1 MQSLQKR
8 TWAEVSLANIAHNYN
23 AIRER
28 LPEGCRFLAVVKTNA
43 YGHGAKRVAELCE
56 NLGADY
62 LAATGID
69 DAVQMRSW
77 GIKAPILIFG
87 YTQPEYIDV
96 LIRKRITQ
104 TVDCLETARE
114 YSSIASK
121 MGHKLRVHLKVDT
134 GMGRLGF
141 ICHGDRDCRQEILET
156 LNMPGLDIEGIFTHL
171 AVSDEQDDDYTKMQL
186 DAFNA
191 LVKNLE
197 EESGFRF
204 KIKHCANSGAVIN
217 YRQTASLD
225 MVRPGLMLYGLYPG
239 RCKGDIELR
248 PAMELKTRVACVK
261 ELSPGDCVSYGCTFV
276 ADKKAKIAVLPIGY
290 GDGLHRALS
299 GKIDVLVNGKR
310 AHQIGRICMDF
321 CMIDVTDIPCSVG
334 DVVTVFGR
342 DGNEFIPVEELA
354 EKAGTISYEI
364 TCALTERVPRVHIGS
379 PDRV

>member
-1 MQSLQKR
+1 
-8 TWAEVSLANIAHNYN
+8 
-23 AIRER
+23 
-28 LPEGCRFLAVVKTNA
+28 
-43 YGHGAKRVAELCE
+43 
-56 NLGADY
+56 
-62 LAATGID
+62 
-69 DAVQMRSW
+69 
-77 GIKAPILIFG
+77 
-87 YTQPEYIDV
+87 
-96 LIRKRITQ
+96 
-104 TVDCLETARE
+104 
-114 YSSIASK
+114 
-121 MGHKLRVHLKVDT
+121 
-134 GMGRLGF
+134 
-141 ICHGDRDCRQEILET
+141 
-156 LNMPGLDIEGIFTHL
+156 
-171 AVSDEQDDDYTKMQL
+171 
-186 DAFNA
+186 
-191 LVKNLE
+191 
-197 EESGFRF
+197 
-204 KIKHCANSGAVIN
+204 
-217 YRQTASLD
+217 

-276 ADKKAKIAVLPIGY
+276 ADKKAKTAVLPIGY